1 MRFIASTISIL
12 VLVAVGCG
20 GGDEAVGSTD
30 TAAPQI
36 PLADEPRGRSEQA
49 DAGPEA
55 DADSGSPPATSRAAR
70 LRLRRV
76 GTFNAPT
83 YVTAPRS
90 DRRRLFVVE
99 QAGTIRV
106 LRDGRR
112 RAAPFLDIRSDV
124 SAGGERGLLSM
135 AFAPDYSRSG
145 LFYVYFTGRD
155 GDIHIQEFRRATA
168 DRANRASRR
177 ELVRIEHSRHSNHNG
192 GQLQFGPDG
201 RLYAGTGDGG
211 GGGDPFRSA
220 QNPDSLLGKL
230 LRFDAP
236 RRRAEVYALGLRNP
250 WRFSFDRRTGDL
262 TVADVGQNAY
272 EEVNFVRRGRGRGK
286 NFGWS
291 RYEGRHR
298 YYGGSVRNYV
308 PPVIERS
315 HDEGWCSITGG
326 YVVRDRALG
335 SLYGRYIYGDYCH
348 PNLRWAKLR
357 IGRATGGGRLG
368 IRVPGLSSFGE
379 DARGR
384 LYAVSLNGPVY
395 RFAG

>member
-1 MRFIASTISIL
+1 MRYYASIVIIAAL
-12 VLVAVGCG
+12 VVGCG
-20 GGDEAVGSTD
+20 GGDDASGSTE

-36 PLADEPRGRSEQA
+36 PLAETAEARTDTGSEVL
-49 DAGPEA
+49 
-55 DADSGSPPATSRAAR
+55 PAPDPDRLPARTSR
-70 LRLRRV
+70 LRLRRI

-90 DRRRLFVVE
+90 DRSRLFVVE
-99 QAGTIRV
+99 QQGTIRV
-106 LRDGRR
+106 IRNGRR
-112 RAAPFLDIRSDV
+112 LARPFLDIRSDV

-135 AFAPDYSRSG
+135 AFDPNYARSG

-155 GDIHIQEFRRATA
+155 GDIHIQEFRRSSSNV
-168 DRANRASRR
+168 ANRGTRR
-177 ELVRIEHSRHSNHNG
+177 ELVRIEHSQHSNHNG

-211 GGGDPFRSA
+211 GGGDPFRAA
-220 QNPDSLLGKL
+220 QNPRSLLGKL
-230 LRFDAP
+230 LRFDAA
-236 RRRAEVYALGLRNP
+236 RRRAEVYSSGLRNP

-272 EEVNFVRRGRGRGK
+272 EEVNWVRRGRGRGK

-326 YVVRDRALG
+326 YVVRDRGLR
-335 SLYGRYIYGDYCH
+335 SLYGRYVYGDYCE
-348 PNLRWAKLR
+348 PGLRWAR
-357 IGRATGGGRLG
+357 FRFGRATSGGRVG

-395 RFAG
+395 RFVD